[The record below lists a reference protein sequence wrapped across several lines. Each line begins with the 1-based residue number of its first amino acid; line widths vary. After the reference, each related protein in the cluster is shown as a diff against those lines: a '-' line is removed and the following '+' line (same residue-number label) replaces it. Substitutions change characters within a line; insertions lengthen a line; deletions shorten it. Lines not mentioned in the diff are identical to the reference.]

1 MKIETKNIP
10 IEITRKKSNPK
21 FGFKDI
27 KPNFEKIKE
36 LEPENYDNL
45 VVIGNGGSI
54 TSFRALYYAFIDD
67 IEKHV
72 RLVTTMDP
80 DYLSRVADEC
90 QPQNTLVVT
99 ISKSGETVGVIESML
114 YFSERGF
121 DILTI
126 TEDQDSTLKTITEKR
141 DYQFIPHKDVG
152 GRFSGLTETA
162 LVPAYLTEAIDIE
175 KVRKGGEQI
184 YQELENEGNPA
195 EKIAKALYEAQNQN
209 YEEILHPIYSS
220 RLYGFLPLNIQLMHE
235 TVCKEEEGQTIY
247 GDMGPEYQHHTNQR
261 LFGGQKNII
270 TLFLSVENH
279 KKDMQIHIEQDIKD
293 IEIQGRKL
301 SELEQN
307 SYQDSLDKEREGV
320 KETLTEKD
328 KPFIEIKLQDTKEKN
343 IGKLIA
349 LMQSTAVYSAE
360 LRDVNP
366 YNQPDVERSK
376 GKSYEKRFQK

>member
-10 IEITRKKSNPK
+10 IEINRKKSNPK

-114 YFSERGF
+114 YFSERGY

-126 TEDQDSTLKTITEKR
+126 TQDQDSTLKTITEKR

-195 EKIAKALYEAQNQN
+195 EKIAKALYKAQNQN

-376 GKSYEKRFQK
+376 EKSYEKRFQK